1 MLVLLILSV
10 LVHSCKERTQ
20 AHNKKIKIVLRSCVF
35 ASLKLASFDLYL
47 SAFLSVDGKKVPFS
61 KAND

>member
-1 MLVLLILSV
+1 METRKAEKDGFFLLLMLVLLIVSV

-35 ASLKLASFDLYL
+35 ASLKLASFD
-47 SAFLSVDGKKVPFS
+47 
-61 KAND
+61 